1 LSLPRSEFISWVRS
15 LSQEQLKD
23 EIQREKTDQ
32 ANRQQT
38 LIEIKNRIAE
48 TEEAIRKEKLQ
59 DKADRIEARKRRL
72 DELRKILL
80 EFNRQIG
87 TQRERRKAYQ
97 DLRDQAQDELAQE
110 IANATWMGWRAFLP
124 GVEQRKQM
132 LRRREA
138 AYRGLMNQE
147 QNLLDQL
154 IEFRASTMGEL
165 AAVTKELRKET
176 TLQER
181 LFSLLGSIAF
191 WKESQRNLQA
201 TITEEAWR
209 IEYKLTLIVTAG
221 VVQRVEVN
229 YYLIIDA
236 GEKEYEF
243 RKPNGRKV
251 NVKRK
256 YPKGAFQAYL
266 QVDSMVNANNGEL
279 DVGSDPL
286 ATLDGVMRK
295 EVVRLWEAKPVDG
308 GFSLKDIDMNDLTF
322 GVVSK
327 IPSSLDKGKPPF
339 TLRIERTTEDGEAWS
354 REVNEW
360 VLTYAEY
367 DNLTRNMTEY
377 RNALRG

>member
-1 LSLPRSEFISWVRS
+1 MEINKICIIGGGVVETDGQCFYLKNQVAEFKKQIITQKENVKAQQDRY
-15 LSQEQLKD
+15 D
-23 EIQREKTDQ
+23 EAQ
-32 ANRQQT
+32 
-38 LIEIKNRIAE
+38 
-48 TEEAIRKEKLQ
+48 EKLAQ
-59 DKADRIEARKRRL
+59 ATADSI
-72 DELRKILL
+72 
-80 EFNRQIG
+80 
-87 TQRERRKAYQ
+87 
-97 DLRDQAQDELAQE
+97 
-110 IANATWMGWRAFLP
+110 WMGWRTFLP
-124 GVEQRKQM
+124 GVDVERRKQF
-132 LRRREA
+132 LKRSAASILGRR
-138 AYRGLMNQE
+138 NQY
-147 QNLLDQL
+147 QDLLNQL
-154 IEFRASTMGEL
+154 IYLKKFTEGEIGGHIAWL
-165 AAVTKELRKET
+165 NQDT
-176 TLQER
+176 TLQQR
-181 LFSLLGSIAF
+181 LLSLLGSIAF